1 MQLDPDICY
10 RAILARD
17 ARFDGRFFT
26 GVHTTGIYCRPI
38 CPATAPR
45 RDHVSF
51 HLSAAAAQAAGFRPC
66 LRCRPETTP
75 DIAAWYGTRNT
86 VSRAMTLIAEG
97 ALNNAGIDVL
107 ADRLG
112 LGARQLRRLFQ
123 THLGAAPLA
132 IANARRIDLAKQLI
146 TETTLPLSDVALA
159 AGFRSIRRFNASF
172 QAIYR
177 QTPSA
182 LRRPNPDRRAANPAP
197 NVVLNATPICP
208 GLTLILPYKPPY
220 DWDALLQHFA
230 NRAIT
235 GVESVTTTHYA
246 RIITLHNAANAIGT
260 ISVTRAPKAH
270 ALTATIRFPV
280 IAALPGIVERLR
292 RLFDLGADPA
302 LIDAH
307 LAHDPLLAPSIAAH
321 PGLRV
326 PGAWDGFEMA
336 VRAILHQH
344 VSLAAAVRL
353 LTRLVDQF
361 GAKIPPDISCHSHP
375 TLTHR
380 FPTPREI
387 AAIAPATLAATLT
400 IPIRRA
406 ASIIGL
412 AHAALNQPT
421 WFAPGAPLD
430 HAINTLTTLP
440 GIGPWTAQMIALRAL
455 HEPDAFPNT
464 DLVLRRAL
472 NHDLPVLN
480 DPGPSRT
487 AHHAR
492 TESWRPWRAYA
503 AQHLW
508 TRS

>member
-38 CPATAPR
+38 CSATAPR

-51 HLSAAAAQAAGFRPC
+51 HPSAAAAQAAGFRPC

-75 DIAAWYGTRNT
+75 DIAAWNGTKNT

-97 ALNNAGIDVL
+97 ALNDRGIDAL

-146 TETTLPLSDVALA
+146 TETALPLSDVALA

-177 QTPSA
+177 QTPSS
-182 LRRPNPDRRAANPAP
+182 LRRPNPARPATNPARHAAP
-197 NVVLNATPICP
+197 DSP

-220 DWDALLQHFA
+220 DWDALLRHFA
-230 NRAIT
+230 NRAII

-246 RIITLHNAANAIGT
+246 RTITLPTMKDAIGT
-260 ISVTRAPKAH
+260 ISVTRAPKRH
-270 ALTATIRFPV
+270 ALSATIRFPV

-307 LAHDPLLAPSIAAH
+307 LARDPLLAPSIAAH

-336 VRAILHQH
+336 LRAILHQH
-344 VSLAAAVRL
+344 VSVAAAVRL
-353 LTRLVDQF
+353 ITRLVDHF
-361 GAKIPPDISCHSHP
+361 GAAIPLDIRSHSHP
-375 TLTHR
+375 ALTHR
-380 FPTPREI
+380 FPTPSDI
-387 AAIAPATLAATLT
+387 AGTTPAILATLLA

-406 ASIIGL
+406 ASITRL
-412 AHAALNQPT
+412 AHTALHQPS
-421 WFAPGAPLD
+421 WFAPGPPLD
-430 HAINTLTTLP
+430 HAISTLTTLP
-440 GIGPWTAQMIALRAL
+440 GIGPWTAQIIALRAL

-472 NHDLPVLN
+472 NQNRDMLDN
-480 DPGPSRT
+480 PGPSST
-487 AHHAR
+487 THDAR

-508 TRS
+508 TRN